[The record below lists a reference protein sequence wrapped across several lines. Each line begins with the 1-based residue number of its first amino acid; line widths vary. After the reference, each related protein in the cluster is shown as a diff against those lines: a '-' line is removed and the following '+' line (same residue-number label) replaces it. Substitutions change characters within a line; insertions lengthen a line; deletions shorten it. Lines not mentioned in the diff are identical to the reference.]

1 VTVSLRLHDYAA
13 SGNCYKVRLLLAQLD
28 REYERV
34 PVDIFAGGTLTEEFG
49 RLNPVRET
57 PVLEQDGADPLPES
71 NAILLHLAEGTD
83 FLAADRAG
91 RAQTLRWLFWEQSEV
106 IPALAGLRFRLM
118 TGRLAPDAPDM
129 ERRRAA
135 GHGVLRILEDHLRER
150 EFMVGGLYSVAD
162 ISLYAY
168 VSVAHEAGLDLSGY
182 PAVGAWLERVEST
195 ERFMND
201 FETYPPNSQRGR
213 SRSIYD

>member
-1 VTVSLRLHDYAA
+1 MTLRLHDYAA
-13 SGNCYKVRLLLAQLD
+13 SGNCYKVRLLLAQLG

-34 PVDIFAGGTLTEEFG
+34 PVDIFGGDTLTAEFG

-57 PVLEQDGADPLPES
+57 PVLEEEGADPLPES
-71 NAILLHLAEGTD
+71 NAILLHLAEGTEY
-83 FLAADRAG
+83 LAGDPAG

-118 TGRLAPDAPDM
+118 TGRLAPDAPDV
-129 ERRRAA
+129 ERRRAD
-135 GHGVLRILEDHLRER
+135 GHGVLQILEDRLSEAK
-150 EFMVGGLYSVAD
+150 FMVGGRYSVVD

-168 VSVAHEAGLDLSGY
+168 VSVAHDAGFDLRDY
-182 PAVGAWLERVEST
+182 PAIGAWLKRVEGT
-195 ERFMND
+195 DRFMND
-201 FETYPPNSQRGR
+201 FEPYPPNSQRGQ

>member
-1 VTVSLRLHDYAA
+1 MTVSLRLHDYAA

-34 PVDIFAGGTLTEEFG
+34 PVDIFAGDTLTEEFG

-57 PVLEQDGADPLPES
+57 PVLEEDGADPLPES

-118 TGRLAPDAPDM
+118 TGRLAPDAPDT
-129 ERRRAA
+129 ERRRTA
-135 GHGVLRILEDHLRER
+135 GHGVLLILDDHLRER

-168 VSVAHEAGLDLSGY
+168 VSVAHEAGFDLSGH
-182 PAVGAWLERVEST
+182 PAIGAWLERIEST

>member
-1 VTVSLRLHDYAA
+1 MTLRLHDYAA
-13 SGNCYKVRLLLAQLD
+13 SGNCYKVRLLLAQLG

-34 PVDIFAGGTLTEEFG
+34 PVDIFAGDTLTDHFG

-57 PVLEQDGADPLPES
+57 PVLEEEGADPLPES

-83 FLAADRAG
+83 YLSDDPAE

-118 TGRLAPDAPDM
+118 TGRLAPDAPGA
-129 ERRRAA
+129 ERRRAGA
-135 GHGVLRILEDHLRER
+135 HSVLGVLANHLDGRQ
-150 EFMVGGLYSVAD
+150 FMVGERYSVAD

-168 VSVAHEAGLDLSGY
+168 VSVAHEAGLDLREH
-182 PAVGAWLERVEST
+182 PAIGDWLERVEGT
-195 ERFMND
+195 PGFMND
-201 FETYPPNSQRGR
+201 FEPYPPNSQVGQ

>member
-34 PVDIFAGGTLTEEFG
+34 PVDIFAGDTLTEEFG

-57 PVLEQDGADPLPES
+57 PVLEEDGADPLPES
-71 NAILLHLAEGTD
+71 NAILMHLADGTD

-135 GHGVLRILEDHLRER
+135 GHGVLHILDDHLRER
-150 EFMVGGLYSVAD
+150 EFMVGGVYSVAD

-168 VSVAHEAGLDLSGY
+168 VSVAHEARFDLSGH
-182 PAVGAWLERVEST
+182 PAIGAWLDRVEST